1 MARNSKGGKKYK
13 RTKKFTSNQK
23 NRELVL
29 KQSDQKYGFLT
40 ENMGDLRFK
49 VLCDDGKMRVGH
61 VPGRFRGRYFF
72 RKDDYVL
79 VSIRSFQP
87 GMCDL
92 LYKYNPQEVLK
103 LREKNLLVMIDQME
117 DNDLNL
123 DIGIQDQLEEDSES
137 ESEAESESERPSNK
151 ESHTNESDSDS
162 ESDSDDEDMMKRI
175 NRLKLIQKENEEKEG
190 RIIVNGYDITDL

>member
-151 ESHTNESDSDS
+151 ESHTNESDSESD
-162 ESDSDDEDMMKRI
+162 SDSDDEDMMKRI

>member
-29 KQSDQKYGFLT
+29 KQSDQKYGFLI

-49 VLCDDGKMRVGH
+49 VLCDDGKERVGH

-87 GMCDL
+87 SMCDL
-92 LYKYNPQEVLK
+92 LYKYNAQEVLK

-117 DNDLNL
+117 DNDINFN
-123 DIGIQDQLEEDSES
+123 IGMQDQLEEDSES
-137 ESEAESESERPSNK
+137 EAESERQ
-151 ESHTNESDSDS
+151 SHTNESESESESD
-162 ESDSDDEDMMKRI
+162 SDSDDEDMMKRI
-175 NRLKLIQKENEEKEG
+175 NTLKLSQKENEQKEG
-190 RIIVNGYDITDL
+190 RIVVNGYDITDL

>member
-49 VLCDDGKMRVGH
+49 VLCDDGKIRVGH

-87 GMCDL
+87 SMCDL
-92 LYKYNPQEVLK
+92 LYKYNAQEVVK
-103 LREKNLLVMIDQME
+103 LREKDLIVMIDQME
-117 DNDLNL
+117 DNDINLN
-123 DIGIQDQLEEDSES
+123 IGIQDQLEEES
-137 ESEAESESERPSNK
+137 ESEAESESEKQDNQ
-151 ESHTNESDSDS
+151 ESHTD
-162 ESDSDDEDMMKRI
+162 ESDSDDDDDDDMMERI
-175 NRLKLIQKENEEKEG
+175 NNLKLMKEENEKKEG

>member
-13 RTKKFTSNQK
+13 RTKKFISNQK

-29 KQSDQKYGFLT
+29 KQSDQKYGFLM

-49 VLCDDGKMRVGH
+49 VLCDDGKERVGH

-87 GMCDL
+87 SMCDL
-92 LYKYNPQEVLK
+92 LYKYNAQEVLK

-117 DNDLNL
+117 DNDINFN
-123 DIGIQDQLEEDSES
+123 IGMQDQLEEDSES
-137 ESEAESESERPSNK
+137 EAECESERQ
-151 ESHTNESDSDS
+151 SHTNESDSDS
-162 ESDSDDEDMMKRI
+162 DSDSDDEDMMRRI
-175 NRLKLIQKENEEKEG
+175 NTLKSIQKENEQKEG
-190 RIIVNGYDITDL
+190 RIVVDGYDITDL

>member
-29 KQSDQKYGFLT
+29 KQSDQKYGFLM

-49 VLCDDGKMRVGH
+49 VLCDDGKERVGH

-87 GMCDL
+87 SMCDL
-92 LYKYNPQEVLK
+92 LYKYNAQEVLK

-117 DNDLNL
+117 DNDINFN
-123 DIGIQDQLEEDSES
+123 IGMQDQLEEDSES
-137 ESEAESESERPSNK
+137 EAECESERQ
-151 ESHTNESDSDS
+151 SHTNESDSDS
-162 ESDSDDEDMMKRI
+162 DSDSDDEDMMRRI
-175 NRLKLIQKENEEKEG
+175 NTLKSIQKENEQKEG
-190 RIIVNGYDITDL
+190 RIVVDGYDITDL

>member
-151 ESHTNESDSDS
+151 ESHTNESDS